1 MPTPFPTQ
9 LSGAQFLANRKNALL
24 ADEPRV
30 GKTGTA
36 IIAADYCLDEK
47 LLIVTTAS
55 GRPVWK
61 RGLQDW
67 SAFPRP
73 VQILTEKNHLDPK
86 IPSAIVGWGGL
97 ASPKVRAALLQ
108 RKWDRLILDES
119 HWAKSFEAKRTQA
132 AYGVLMHDG
141 QALSASGGVA
151 HTAAGVWCLS
161 GTPLPN
167 APNDLYPMMRALC
180 PHRLKASGD
189 WPDVTRYDDF
199 LKRYCITKP
208 KKIGNWKWIQ
218 VVIGGRN
225 LEELR
230 ERLGDFMLRRTQ
242 QDVGIRKPIYET
254 LPLLVSKKE
263 RDAAILAEH
272 DLDRR
277 IVLNAAATG
286 DTQALEM
293 HLGKLRRLTGEVKA
307 RAVIEAVTEEFACGL
322 DKIVLM
328 AWHRETM
335 QILKEG
341 LARFG
346 VVGIDGRSNHTQR
359 TEAEERFLNDQ
370 NIRVFV
376 GQIQAAG
383 EAIDLSAAATLW
395 FVETSFTP
403 KDMKQAALRITNHTQ
418 TRQALVRVCVLEGSI
433 DEALQ
438 TILLRKWTAI
448 REVLAK

>member
-108 RKWDRLILDES
+108 RRWDRLILDES

-199 LKRYCITKP
+199 LKRYCVTKP

-242 QDVGIRKPIYET
+242 QDVGIREPIYET
-254 LPLLVSKKE
+254 LPLIVSDKIRRE
-263 RDAAILAEH
+263 VEGDLDSQTILA
-272 DLDRR
+272 
-277 IVLNAAATG
+277 AAEAE
-286 DTQALEM
+286 DTKSLEM
-293 HLGKLRRLTGEVKA
+293 HLGPLRRLTGEIKA
-307 RAVIEAVTEEFACGL
+307 RAVVEAVEEEFACGL

-328 AWHRETM
+328 AWHKETM

-341 LARFG
+341 LSQFG
-346 VVGIDGRSNHTQR
+346 VVGIDGSTLPTKRA
-359 TEAEERFLNDQ
+359 EAEQRFLNDPK
-370 NIRVFV
+370 IRVFI

-438 TILLRKWTAI
+438 TILLRKWQSI